1 MQNQDF
7 EKLGVFYLGK
17 QYDLK
22 ARETTDRLLLYDAK
36 DLTTHAVCVGMTG
49 SGKTGLCISLLEE
62 AAIDGI
68 PAICID
74 PKGDIGNLMLSFPL
88 LRGED
93 FAPWVDPAEA
103 TRRGQTTDEL
113 AVATA
118 KRWKEGLAE
127 WGQDGE
133 RIQRYRDAVDV
144 AIYTPGSSAGL
155 PLTVLRSFNAP
166 TPAVRAS
173 ADALRERV
181 TSAVSG
187 LLALLGI
194 EADPL
199 RSREHILL
207 ANIVDRAW
215 REGQDLTP
223 ADMIHGIQ
231 QPPFEKVGVFDLESF
246 FPAQDRFE
254 LAMRLNN
261 VLASPG
267 FAAWMTGEALDV
279 QRLLFTAE
287 GKPRLSILSI
297 AHLSDAERMF
307 FVTILLN
314 EVVAWMRSQSGTSSL
329 RAILYMDEI
338 FGFFPPVAMPPSK
351 TPLLTLMKQA
361 RAFGLG
367 VVLATQNPVDID
379 YKGLSNAGTWFLG
392 RLQTERDKARV
403 LEGLEGASVAAGAT
417 FNRQQMEA
425 TLAGLEHRVFLMNN
439 VHDDQPVVFQTRWA
453 LSYLRGPLTRSQI
466 ETLMSDRRAATTS
479 PRAAAER
486 IPAAPQTRALPAAG
500 DRPALPP
507 DVPQVFIARRCSLA
521 AGEALLYRA
530 ALLGSAKMH
539 FTNSTAKVDEWQD
552 VSMLL
557 LAEDLSGDAWD
568 SAELTTDEPEFDS
581 HPDAAA
587 RFADLP
593 PEFSRAKQYAAWTN
607 ELRDYLYRHRV
618 LKLWRCKPLREIS
631 LPGEAEGD
639 FRVRLTHAAR
649 ELRDQQAEKLRAK
662 YAPKLASLEEKLR
675 KAQQR
680 VEREKTQASQHTFQA
695 AITFGASI
703 LSAFTGRKLAS
714 STNIGRA
721 ATSARAASRAA
732 QQRADVGQAEESVE
746 AVRQQLGDLED
757 EFKLETDKLDL
768 AMRPDALELDE
779 LEIKPKK
786 SEINVTRVALAWVP
800 YKVSTDGVVSSGM

>member
-1 MQNQDF
+1 
-7 EKLGVFYLGK
+7 
-17 QYDLK
+17 
-22 ARETTDRLLLYDAK
+22 
-36 DLTTHAVCVGMTG
+36 MTG

-74 PKGDIGNLMLSFPL
+74 PKGDIGNLLLSFPD
-88 LRGED
+88 LRPDD

-103 TRRGQTTDEL
+103 TRHGQSTDEW
-113 AVATA
+113 AAATA
-118 KRWKEGLAE
+118 KQWKEGLAQ
-127 WGQDGE
+127 WGQDGA
-133 RIQRYRDAVDV
+133 RIQMFRDAVDL
-144 AIYTPGSSAGL
+144 AIYTPGSNAGL

-166 TPAVRAS
+166 SPALL
-173 ADALRERV
+173 ADADSLRERV
-181 TSAVSG
+181 NSAVSG

-194 EADPL
+194 NADPL

-215 REGQDLTP
+215 RDGKDLTP
-223 ADMIHGIQ
+223 ADMIHDIQ
-231 QPPFEKVGVFDLESF
+231 QPPFDKVGVFDLESF
-246 FPAQDRFE
+246 FPAQDRF
-254 LAMRLNN
+254 AMAMQLNN

-279 QRLLFTAE
+279 QRLLFTPQ
-287 GKPRLSILSI
+287 GKPRVSILSI

-338 FGFFPPVAMPPSK
+338 FGYFPPTANPPSK

-403 LEGLEGASVAAGAT
+403 LEGLEGASAAAGAS
-417 FNRQQMEA
+417 FDRQKMEA
-425 TLAGLEHRVFLMNN
+425 TLAGLGNRTFLMNN
-439 VHDDQPVVFQTRWA
+439 VHDDQPTVFQTRWA

-466 ETLMSDRRAATTS
+466 ETLMSERRSATVATPQAERAPTASGAAAT
-479 PRAAAER
+479 
-486 IPAAPQTRALPAAG
+486 IPTAG

-507 DVPQVFIARRCSLA
+507 DVPQLFLARRCALQTGDS
-521 AGEALLYRA
+521 LLYRP
-530 ALLGSAKMH
+530 ALLGA
-539 FTNSTAKVDEWQD
+539 AKVHFANAAARVDQWED
-552 VSMLL
+552 VSLL
-557 LAEDLSGDAWD
+557 ILAEDLND
-568 SAELTTDEPEFDS
+568 SAWEQAQVAAEEPDFDS
-581 HPDAAA
+581 GPDGAA
-587 RFADLP
+587 RFGPLP
-593 PEFSRAKQYAAWTN
+593 PEFSRAKQYATWSSG
-607 ELRDYLYRHRV
+607 LRDYLYRNRV
-618 LKLWRCKPLREIS
+618 LQLWRCKPLKEVS
-631 LPGEAEGD
+631 QPGESEGD
-639 FRVRLTHAAR
+639 FRARLAQAAR

-662 YAPKLASLEEKLR
+662 YAPKLASLEDQLR
-675 KAQQR
+675 RAQQR
-680 VEREKTQASQHTFQA
+680 VEKEKAQANQHTFQA

-714 STNIGRA
+714 SANIGRA

-732 QQRADVGQAEESVE
+732 QQRADIAHAADSVE
-746 AVRQQLGDLED
+746 AVQQKLGDLD
-757 EFKLETDKLDL
+757 AEFKLEMDKLEL
-768 AMRPDALELDE
+768 ATRPDALELE
-779 LEIKPKK
+779 PLEIKPKK

-800 YKVSTDGVVSSGM
+800 YKVAADGSATACT